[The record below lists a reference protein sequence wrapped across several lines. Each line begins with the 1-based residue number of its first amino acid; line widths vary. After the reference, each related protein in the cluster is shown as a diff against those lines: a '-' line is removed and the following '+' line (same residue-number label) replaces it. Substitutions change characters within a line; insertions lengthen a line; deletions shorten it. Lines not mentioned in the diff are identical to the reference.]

1 MIRTDAERINHRQ
14 LLLLSAVLA
23 WLLLCLPP
31 AVGQSNSLFGARQ
44 RREGTARQVPTSQ
57 PSRPQVVPGKTVL
70 GIRRHVEEQQPKPKT
85 NAMLLRVSPYAVEA
99 PEPEVI
105 GVNDQVTIIIRE
117 NKSAKS
123 DAKTEA
129 TKEWEHEWELSKWI
143 KLSDK
148 NGLIPALFEHGNPA
162 VEFQHEDDYSGDGSY
177 DRKDELTT
185 RIQATVIDVKPNGTL
200 VLEAAKTIEV
210 DEERYTITVTGA
222 CRSIDVTPTNTILST
237 QIANLDIRVQHT
249 GAIRDATR
257 RGWFKRGL
265 DLLRPF

>member
-1 MIRTDAERINHRQ
+1 MTTSNTRHGNHVR
-14 LLLLSAVLA
+14 LLVLSALLG
-23 WLLLCLPP
+23 WLLLCLPA
-31 AVGQSNSLFGARQ
+31 AVGQSNSLFGGRQ
-44 RREGTARQVPTSQ
+44 RGVDRARQVPTSQ
-57 PSRPQVVPGKTVL
+57 PSRPQVVPGAGL
-70 GIRRHVEEQQPKPKT
+70 GIRRQIQEQQPKPKI
-85 NAMLLRVSPYAVEA
+85 NAHLLRVSPYAVEA

-105 GVNDQVTIIIRE
+105 EVNDQVTIIIRE
-117 NKSAKS
+117 TKSAKS